1 MESPGDTTTWM
12 CGSLWG
18 KLHFDSHSMHKA
30 PKKEML
36 YVPLVNIQSVLH
48 GHENCKHFW
57 PSPPTGDSA
66 CLVSAPSVQSRRK
79 GSQSKIQSNI
89 QLGQHAYNASSTLHF
104 NIWFSALLGSRWHVA
119 HSPDRFHCSSPSIFH
134 SNMASFLQFAHLLS
148 GVHKQCSM
156 EQTNNLFTGKQP
168 ITNDWIEKS
177 RDPLRHQ
184 AAAHYVTTVCW
195 PSF

>member
-1 MESPGDTTTWM
+1 M
-12 CGSLWG
+12 
-18 KLHFDSHSMHKA
+18 
-30 PKKEML
+30 
-36 YVPLVNIQSVLH
+36 NIQSACH
-48 GHENCKHFW
+48 WHENCKHIW
-57 PSPPTGDSA
+57 PSPPTGCILFRLSTT
-66 CLVSAPSVQSRRK
+66 APSPKSRLKR
-79 GSQSKIQSNI
+79 SQSNGTQSNT
-89 QLGQHAYNASSTLHF
+89 QLGQHGYNASSTLHF
-104 NIWFSALLGSRWHVA
+104 NNIWVSALLGSRWHVA

-134 SNMASFLQFAHLLS
+134 SNMASFLQFAHLPS
-148 GVHKQCSM
+148 GVHQQCSM